1 MGCAMSQTTVEMF
14 LGRLMTDDRFRERA
28 KNNVEQICF
37 DEGYVISK
45 VESTFLSKLDFELL
59 GSVAANLDDALRR
72 S

>member
-1 MGCAMSQTTVEMF
+1 MSQATVEMF

-28 KNNVEQICF
+28 KTNVERICF

-45 VESTFLSKLDFELL
+45 VESACLAKLDFELL
-59 GSVAANLDDALRR
+59 GGVATNLDDALRR

>member
-1 MGCAMSQTTVEMF
+1 MF

>member
-1 MGCAMSQTTVEMF
+1 MF

-28 KNNVEQICF
+28 KTNVEQICF

-45 VESTFLSKLDFELL
+45 VESAYLAKLDFELL

>member
-1 MGCAMSQTTVEMF
+1 MF

-45 VESTFLSKLDFELL
+45 VESACLAKLDFELL
-59 GSVAANLDDALRR
+59 GSVATNLDDALRR

>member
-45 VESTFLSKLDFELL
+45 RESTYLAKLDFELL